1 MASIDVRL
9 PEGQQEGSTS
19 TLARW
24 LVAPGATVAAH
35 QPLAEIETDKVMVEL
50 ASPSSGVLAET
61 LKSEGDP
68 VDPGELIARIETDA
82 ASAMGTRHRAAG
94 SPATNAGQP
103 ATPSSGGTPGAGSCE
118 ATSLPQGTQRD
129 ERLSPAVRR
138 MLEQYGLDAAQIAGS
153 GRGGRITT
161 DDVLAFNAGRKS
173 GTAAGAPGATRASAP
188 GAAATPP
195 SEATSRGDI
204 PSHRVPHDTMR
215 KRIAQHM
222 VESLLRTAPHVTS
235 VFEADLSA
243 ALAHR
248 EEHKRDFADRGAR
261 LTITAYIVA
270 AAAKALQAVPEVNA
284 RWHDDSLEIYED
296 VNIGVGT
303 ALEDRG
309 LIVPVIRRA
318 QLLDLFGIAT
328 RLDTLTRKAR
338 EGSLA
343 PEDVRGGT
351 FTISNHGV
359 GGSLIA
365 APIVI
370 NQPQVAIL
378 GVGRVQKRA
387 VVVED
392 GAQDRVVVRPMA
404 YVTLSIDH
412 RALDAFQTNR
422 FLTALVEAL
431 EQP

>member
-1 MASIDVRL
+1 
-9 PEGQQEGSTS
+9 
-19 TLARW
+19 
-24 LVAPGATVAAH
+24 
-35 QPLAEIETDKVMVEL
+35 
-50 ASPSSGVLAET
+50 
-61 LKSEGDP
+61 
-68 VDPGELIARIETDA
+68 
-82 ASAMGTRHRAAG
+82 
-94 SPATNAGQP
+94 
-103 ATPSSGGTPGAGSCE
+103 
-118 ATSLPQGTQRD
+118 
-129 ERLSPAVRR
+129 
-138 MLEQYGLDAAQIAGS
+138 
-153 GRGGRITT
+153 
-161 DDVLAFNAGRKS
+161 
-173 GTAAGAPGATRASAP
+173 
-188 GAAATPP
+188 
-195 SEATSRGDI
+195 
-204 PSHRVPHDTMR
+204 
-215 KRIAQHM
+215 M

-235 VFEADLSA
+235 IFEADLGA

-248 EEHKRDFADRGAR
+248 EEHKRDFAERGAR

-270 AAAKALQAVPEVNA
+270 AAVKALQAVPEVNA
-284 RWHDDSLEIYED
+284 RWHEDGLEIYED
-296 VNIGVGT
+296 INIGVGT

-338 EGSLA
+338 EGGLA

-378 GVGRVQKRA
+378 GVGRVQKRP
-387 VVVED
+387 VVVEE
-392 GAQDRVVVRPMA
+392 GGQDRVIVRPMA

-422 FLTALVEAL
+422 FLTVLVEAL
-431 EQP
+431 ERP

>member
-9 PEGQQEGSTS
+9 PEGQQEGSAS

-24 LVAPGATVAAH
+24 LVAPGASVAAH
-35 QPLAEIETDKVMVEL
+35 QPIAEIETDKVMVEL
-50 ASPSSGVLAET
+50 ASPASGVLAET

-68 VDPGELIARIETDA
+68 VEPGELIARIETEGVVA
-82 ASAMGTRHRAAG
+82 AAG
-94 SPATNAGQP
+94 SRSGAAGSSP
-103 ATPSSGGTPGAGSCE
+103 TAGRNTPSTKVSIDAGAAASDAAAFQSGA
-118 ATSLPQGTQRD
+118 ARD

-138 MLEQYGLDAAQIAGS
+138 MLEQYGLDASQVAGS
-153 GRGGRITT
+153 GRGGRVTT
-161 DDVLAFNAGRKS
+161 DDVLAFHASRKP
-173 GTAAGAPGATRASAP
+173 GAPGATRTPAP
-188 GAAATPP
+188 AGAAA
-195 SEATSRGDI
+195 EASSRGDI

-248 EEHKRDFADRGAR
+248 EEHKRDFAEHGAR

-284 RWHDDSLEIYED
+284 RWHEDSLEIYED
-296 VNIGVGT
+296 INIGVGT

-338 EGSLA
+338 EGALA

-359 GGSLIA
+359 GGSLVA

-387 VVVED
+387 VVVEE
-392 GAQDRVVVRPMA
+392 GGQDRIVVRPMA

-431 EQP
+431 EHP